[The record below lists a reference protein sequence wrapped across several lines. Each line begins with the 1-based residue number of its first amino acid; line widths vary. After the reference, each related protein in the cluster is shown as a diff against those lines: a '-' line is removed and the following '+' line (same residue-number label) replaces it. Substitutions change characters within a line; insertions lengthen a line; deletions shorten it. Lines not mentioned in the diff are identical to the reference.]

1 MIKISFPNGDPVEL
15 GSVIHHK
22 DKAWS
27 VEDIDGK
34 KLRVVSMD
42 ERKLRTNFNA
52 EKIGLEV
59 KHYMDEEERQRLIR
73 AKMALKEYW
82 EDM

>member
-1 MIKISFPNGDPVEL
+1 MIKISFPNGIPVEL
-15 GSVIHHK
+15 GSVVHHK

-42 ERKLRTNFNA
+42 ERKLRTNFDA
-52 EKIGLEV
+52 EKIGLTV
-59 KHYMDEEERQRLIR
+59 KHYRSEEERARLIR
-73 AKMALKEYW
+73 AKMSLRDYW

>member
-1 MIKISFPNGDPVEL
+1 VIKISFPNGNRVEL
-15 GSVIHHK
+15 GSVVHHK
-22 DKAWS
+22 NTAWA

-42 ERKLRTNFNA
+42 ERKLRTNFDA
-52 EKIGLEV
+52 EEIGLEV
-59 KHYMDEEERQRLIR
+59 KHYMDAEERDRLIR
-73 AKMALKEYW
+73 AKMTLREYW

>member
-1 MIKISFPNGDPVEL
+1 VIKISFPNGDPVEL

-27 VEDIDGK
+27 VEDI
-34 KLRVVSMD
+34 
-42 ERKLRTNFNA
+42 

-59 KHYMDEEERQRLIR
+59 KHYMDEEERQRLTR
-73 AKMALKEYW
+73 AKMALREYW

>member
-1 MIKISFPNGDPVEL
+1 MIKISFADGSPVKV
-15 GSVIHHK
+15 GSVVHH
-22 DKAWS
+22 DGKAWA

-42 ERKLRTNFNA
+42 ERKLRSNLNA
-52 EKIGLEV
+52 EKIGLKV
-59 KHYMDEEERQRLIR
+59 TQYMDNEERDRLIR
-73 AKMALKEYW
+73 AKIALREYW

>member
-15 GSVIHHK
+15 GSVVHHK

-42 ERKLRTNFNA
+42 ERKLRTNFDA

-59 KHYMDEEERQRLIR
+59 KHYMDEGERQQLIR
-73 AKMALKEYW
+73 AKTALKEYW